1 MNLAS
6 RKPSLTILLAAGLMM
21 AMLVALSVG
30 IGATSYETTDS
41 LGRPMGFND
50 PLHKEHYWS
59 ILRNFSPLRFFQL
72 GYLYEWV
79 LLALF
84 LTGFWLLYSPAHF
97 GRRSTRIFFAVQSL
111 IFPFA
116 WLGLGMMPGL
126 IHNMFSGRLT
136 REDFID
142 IPFLW
147 VTAHTVWILTS
158 LLIVFVMPGE
168 SLGLSTIGRR
178 IYHAVARV
186 LLFGSSRLK

>member
-1 MNLAS
+1 MNDEPQ
-6 RKPSLTILLAAGLMM
+6 KPSDGDTFPGL
-21 AMLVALSVG
+21 
-30 IGATSYETTDS
+30 IGAKAARK
-41 LGRPMGFND
+41 LKAR
-50 PLHKEHYWS
+50 H
-59 ILRNFSPLRFFQL
+59 
-72 GYLYEWV
+72 
-79 LLALF
+79 
-84 LTGFWLLYSPAHF
+84 
-97 GRRSTRIFFAVQSL
+97 STQGV
-111 IFPFA
+111 

-168 SLGLSTIGRR
+168 SLGLSSIGRR